1 MPGEPRYLRVE
12 RDLTARVKV
21 GEWAP
26 DEFLPSE
33 SELQD
38 YYRVSRT
45 TIRRA
50 IADLVSSGILVIERG
65 NGTRVVAETHH
76 TSGVQVFSFAAAV
89 TEQGMTP
96 GTRECT
102 ADLVTNEA
110 GVRMIHLQRVMT
122 ADEDPISVADS
133 WLEADQFAGVP
144 LDVLTRTSSLYQT
157 FAQLGLP
164 ITEVTDH
171 YGVTTAD
178 EAQADLLGVGIGQ
191 PLLQIDRTA
200 RSAKT
205 VVETGRI
212 VVSTD
217 RFRPT
222 IITRS

>member
-12 RDLTARVKV
+12 RDLTARVRA
-21 GEWAP
+21 GEWGP
-26 DEFLPSE
+26 DDFLPSE
-33 SELQD
+33 PELQD

-45 TIRRA
+45 TVRRA

-65 NGTRVVAETHH
+65 NGTRIVPQGDPGT
-76 TSGVQVFSFAAAV
+76 GIQVFSFATAV
-89 TEQGMTP
+89 ADQGMTP
-96 GTRECT
+96 GTRDCT
-102 ADLVTNEA
+102 ARLVTNEA

-122 ADEDPISVADS
+122 ADEEPISVADS
-133 WLEADQFAGVP
+133 WLEADQLAGVP
-144 LDVLTRTSSLYQT
+144 LEVLTGATSLYRT
-157 FAQLGLP
+157 LAELGLP

-178 EAQADLLGVGIGQ
+178 EALADLLGVGVGQ

-200 RSAKT
+200 RSAQT

-212 VVSTD
+212 VVCTE